1 MDSRNEPEKT
11 MSKKV
16 VVTITETK
24 RAKEDQPWKVRIEIP
39 KKEPYEMPRRYS
51 RLDAA
56 YRGARR
62 SLGAAKG
69 KDGVWITLV
78 GAKFLPIEFVRK

>member
-1 MDSRNEPEKT
+1 

-24 RAKEDQPWKVRIEIP
+24 RAKEDQPWKVRIEKP
-39 KKEPYEMPRRYS
+39 RAEPIELPRRYS

-56 YRGARR
+56 RRGAIRNLKAQR
-62 SLGAAKG
+62 SPVTGEWFVPYKSGAIS
-69 KDGVWITLV
+69 W
-78 GAKFLPIEFVRK
+78 IEFVIKRRK